1 MATQSNRLPQLGGIS
16 IERALAFQTSASKV
30 VQAVTAEAV
39 DHAKVSFEQGV
50 AVLEQ
55 LASAKT
61 LDKGIEIQA
70 AYAKN
75 AYAALSPAARRSA
88 SSMPALPAKVLAA
101 ICATSIAAAVI
112 SASVSTAPEAASV
125 PTCTAVEATSVPL
138 WTIARLTS

>member
-30 VQAVTAEAV
+30 VQAVAAEAV

-55 LASAKT
+55 LVTAKS
-61 LDKGIEIQA
+61 LDKAIEVQT

-75 AYAALSPAARRSA
+75 AYAALIARGKKIGELHA
-88 SSMPALPAKVLAA
+88 GFVKDALKP
-101 ICATSIAAAVI
+101 IAA
-112 SASVSTAPEAASV
+112 
-125 PTCTAVEATSVPL
+125 
-138 WTIARLTS
+138 